1 MKIKMKIKNKEN
13 IESFCKYCENAT
25 PLATGNKL
33 VCSKYGVV
41 SEDYKCRKF
50 IYDPLKR
57 APKILSFEG
66 LEMDSTVIGD

>member
-1 MKIKMKIKNKEN
+1 MKIKMKIKNKSD
-13 IESFCKYCENAT
+13 IEVFCKYCEYAT
-25 PLATGNKL
+25 PLATGGKL
-33 VCSKYGVV
+33 VCQKYGVV

-66 LEMDSTVIGD
+66 IEMDNEALED